1 MTIILSFGWFFDR
14 SQFYSGS
21 RPVADTD
28 AIKHSICQRR
38 NTAQTPAFRLHARPR
53 VSPFERDQ
61 RSSSST
67 VTQKR

>member
-38 NTAQTPAFRLHARPR
+38 NTAQNTGIQVARRPR

-61 RSSSST
+61 RSAI
-67 VTQKR
+67 

>member
-38 NTAQTPAFRLHARPR
+38 NTAQNTGI
-53 VSPFERDQ
+53 
-61 RSSSST
+61 
-67 VTQKR
+67 